1 MIGHKDGRNF
11 HGIICISFDM
21 EKGTCGKFTCNCT
34 IFMEILKYVFL
45 SRKQCSSWSQI
56 NENMAKYTIMI

>member
-34 IFMEILKYVFL
+34 IFMEILKYVFFIPKTVL
-45 SRKQCSSWSQI
+45 AMEP
-56 NENMAKYTIMI
+56 N